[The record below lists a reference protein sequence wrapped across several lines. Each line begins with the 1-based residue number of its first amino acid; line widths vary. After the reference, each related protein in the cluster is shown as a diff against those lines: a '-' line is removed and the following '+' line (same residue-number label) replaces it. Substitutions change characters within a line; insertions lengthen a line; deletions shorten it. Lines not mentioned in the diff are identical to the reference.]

1 MKNTMI
7 AVSMAWL
14 LNSGL
19 VFAESV
25 HLPQAIE
32 HTKAAVAHG
41 EASNHGG
48 VEHVPLLVSN
58 INTALE
64 HAKASEKVEA
74 NPHTAEGIVH
84 LEAAVS
90 ATKQNDA
97 KETTLHAKEALKHLE
112 LAQSPQAK

>member
-1 MKNTMI
+1 MKKTLI
-7 AVSMAWL
+7 SVGLACL
-14 LNSGL
+14 LSSGF

-48 VEHVPLLVSN
+48 LEHVPLSVSN
-58 INTALE
+58 LNTALE
-64 HAKASEKVEA
+64 HAKASEKAEA

-90 ATKQNDA
+90 AAKQDDA
-97 KETTLHAKEALKHLE
+97 KESTLHAKEALKHLE
-112 LAQSPQAK
+112 MAQSPQAK